1 MCRKLLSWAWVTCLL
16 WVPELVVKSIVKS
29 HWVHI
34 YDIPFFI
41 LLRFLWSGQFVDI
54 SSKVLYLGR
63 KLLKRKLLGRKLLKR
78 LLPGGELLK
87 LILGLFGVFR
97 WRASEIHHCSGNVVH
112 WQGLSTQLA

>member
-29 HWVHI
+29 HRVHI
-34 YDIPFFI
+34 YDIPFI
-41 LLRFLWSGQFVDI
+41 PLRFLWSGQFVYK
-54 SSKVLYLGR
+54 SS
-63 KLLKRKLLGRKLLKR
+63 
-78 LLPGGELLK
+78 LP
-87 LILGLFGVFR
+87 R